1 MEDAIGRIVTPVLDR
16 LADELG
22 AHGSAVLYGSAARG
36 EYRAGVSD
44 INLMLI
50 VDSLDPGSLRRLSGA
65 LDEFRRERQ
74 APPLLMQRD
83 EWLRAVDVFPIE
95 IADMQLAR
103 EVLRGAD
110 PLEGLRVHPGDLRRA
125 LERELR
131 GKLIRLRQTYALHAA
146 SPGALG
152 DAAGRTVGSIAA
164 LLRTALLLY
173 RSDPPRA
180 TPACLTELGRTS
192 GIPTRPVADLWER
205 RAPKGFTCEPALFE
219 SYLAA
224 VSAAVRVIDQFTRG
238 GN

>member
-16 LADELG
+16 VADELG
-22 AHGSAVLYGSAARG
+22 AHGSAVLYGSVARG

-44 INLMLI
+44 INLLVI
-50 VDSLDPGSLRRLSGA
+50 VDSLEPAALRRLSGA
-65 LDEFRRERQ
+65 LDAFRRERL

-83 EWLRAVDVFPIE
+83 EWRRAVDVFPIE
-95 IADMQLAR
+95 IADMQQAR

-110 PLEGLRVHPGDLRRA
+110 PVAELRVHPGDLRRA

-131 GKLIRLRQTYALHAA
+131 GKLLRLRQVYALHAA
-146 SPGALG
+146 SPEALG
-152 DAAGRTVGSIAA
+152 DAAGRTAGSIAA
-164 LLRTALLLY
+164 LFRVALLLY

-192 GIPTRPVADLWER
+192 GIPTRAVADLWER
-205 RAPKGFTCEPALFE
+205 RSPKGFSCDAELFE
-219 SYLAA
+219 GYLAA
-224 VSAAVRVIDQFTRG
+224 VAAAVHVIDQFTRG